1 MRILRHHSKH
11 MDILITRVWL
21 DGRKANIAIE
31 GNRIARITFG
41 EEPFY
46 PEAQVI
52 DGDNMA
58 VIPSFVNGHTHAAM
72 TLLRGY
78 ADDMPLDVWLKTK
91 IWPREARL
99 TPEMIYHGNR
109 LACLEMIKSG
119 TTSFVD
125 MYFRRKE
132 GVRAAE
138 EMGLRSDQPCLLMDF
153 FDPDRAA
160 AVQREAE
167 EAYHNALGE
176 STSGL
181 TQFALAAHSVY
192 AVSADSLRWIGRF
205 SEKYQLPVHI
215 HLSETEAEV
224 ADAIKNFGK
233 SPVRY
238 LADLGFLSP
247 RVIAAHALWL
257 SPEDIDILAEYNV
270 KVVHNPASNL
280 KLASGYRFLYNELRD
295 KGVCVGLGTDGCS
308 SSNNLDMMEAM
319 KLAALMQ
326 KAWRADSSALPAAEV
341 FAMATAHG
349 GAIMNRHL
357 GVIEEGALA
366 DLALIR
372 LNEPAFTPNFH
383 FVSNLVYSGN
393 SSCVDTVICNG
404 RILMRGRVVP
414 GEEEILAQANETAH
428 RLVADDPA

>member
-1 MRILRHHSKH
+1 

-21 DGRKANIAIE
+21 EGRKAHIAIE
-31 GNRIARITFG
+31 GNRICSITFG

-52 DGDNMA
+52 DGHNMA
-58 VIPSFVNGHTHAAM
+58 VIPGFVNGHTHAAM

-78 ADDMPLDVWLKTK
+78 ADDMPLDEWLKTK

-99 TPEMIYHGNR
+99 TPEMIYQGNR

-125 MYFRRKE
+125 MYFQRKE

-138 EMGLRSDQPCLLMDF
+138 EMGLRSHQPYLLMDF
-153 FDPDRAA
+153 HNPERALA
-160 AVQREAE
+160 MQREAE
-167 EAYHNALGE
+167 EAYYDSLGE
-176 STSGL
+176 SPSGL

-192 AVSADSLRWIGRF
+192 VVSAASLQWIAKF
-205 SEKYQLPVHI
+205 SESRQLPVHI
-215 HLSETEAEV
+215 HLSETESEV
-224 ADAIKNFGK
+224 ADAMKNFGK

-247 RVIAAHALWL
+247 RVIASHALWL
-257 SPEDIDILAEYNV
+257 SSEDIDILAEHDV
-270 KVVHNPASNL
+270 KVIHNPASNL

-319 KLAALMQ
+319 KLATLLQ
-326 KAWRADSSALPAAEV
+326 KAWRSDSSALPAAEV
-341 FAMATAHG
+341 FALATANG
-349 GAIMNRHL
+349 GAIMNRPL
-357 GVIEEGALA
+357 GIIKEGALA
-366 DLALIR
+366 DLVLVR
-372 LNEPAFTPNFH
+372 LDQPAFTPNFH

-393 SSCVDTVICNG
+393 SSSVDSVICNG
-404 RILMRGRVVP
+404 KILMQNRIVP
-414 GEEEILAQANETAH
+414 GEEAILAEARETAF
-428 RLVADDPA
+428 RLVADDPE